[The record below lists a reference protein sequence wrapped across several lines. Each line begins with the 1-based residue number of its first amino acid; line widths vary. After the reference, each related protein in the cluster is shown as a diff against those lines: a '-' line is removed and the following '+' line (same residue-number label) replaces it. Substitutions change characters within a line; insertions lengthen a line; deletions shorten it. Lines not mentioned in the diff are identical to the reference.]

1 MTATILTAAALAG
14 LACGLLLLGWAVRDY
29 LRFVRQ
35 LCDEIANAI
44 GDADD
49 AADRL
54 RGDRP

>member
-35 LCDEIANAI
+35 LCDDIRDAI
-44 GDADD
+44 DATDD
-49 AADRL
+49 ASDRL
-54 RGDRP
+54 RGERP